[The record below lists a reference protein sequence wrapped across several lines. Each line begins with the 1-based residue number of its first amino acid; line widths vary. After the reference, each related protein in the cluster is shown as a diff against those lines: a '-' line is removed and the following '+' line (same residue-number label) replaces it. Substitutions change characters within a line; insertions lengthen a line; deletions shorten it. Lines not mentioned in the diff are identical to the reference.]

1 MLFEAGKG
9 KGRARGRLRSD
20 TDDRSDS
27 LPTPGRFDDVT
38 ELSEFLR
45 GRVGGFVDFRRMDL
59 TGCPSRPMGCGCC
72 CGCCCWDTRGCNC
85 ICCSRSR
92 TCSCL
97 SLSGHS
103 ALDDFRLPYRSS
115 RSARAVPVPPILGR
129 RYCRSLSMSFMSV
142 CISGGGCG
150 VRLILQ
156 LGFRSGKQV
165 ILELFRSVLVLG
177 GVMESLCC
185 H

>member
-1 MLFEAGKG
+1 MDGVLEVDDLDDRRLTVPRLSSGTPGNFALSTFLGRVLVLFEAGKG

-142 CISGGGCG
+142 C
-150 VRLILQ
+150 V
-156 LGFRSGKQV
+156 
-165 ILELFRSVLVLG
+165 
-177 GVMESLCC
+177 
-185 H
+185 